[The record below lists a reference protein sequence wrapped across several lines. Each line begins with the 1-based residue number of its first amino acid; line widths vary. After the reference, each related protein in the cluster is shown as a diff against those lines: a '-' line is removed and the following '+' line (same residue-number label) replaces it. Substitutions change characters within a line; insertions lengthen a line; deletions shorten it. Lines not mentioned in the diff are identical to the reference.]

1 MNLYILPVQRVL
13 LEYVLKLGDIIFFPG
28 DASIEDIEYS
38 NLLDDDKEKIRLIL
52 EHNQSFFRKQ
62 LAGLPFLLIS
72 SQYNISEIN
81 NNVTIFEKILD
92 DANRQLDYIRILEC
106 PFNRPEYTIGIP
118 GLINGKRILFSLNDD
133 YSIGTYINGEEEFY
147 LMQKGIG
154 LDLGVTEDVDPRLY
168 RAIYSNRND
177 EVYNLYRRYIAE
189 SCEALQILDETRCF
203 VFLFSKIDG
212 MGLCDTYSFTDNK
225 KRILSIVAENQSNFD
240 VISSQ
245 LYFYSKEVRT
255 EIVHKG
261 RKIDELVSIREARE
275 INQELFNIIIQFCTK
290 VIDSGITD
298 IGLLKEY
305 ILQEAGKY
313 SYKVPQDQSLA
324 RLPAIYYQKT
334 IYVAS
339 LEGLQISYPEKRGNY
354 LLLPSL
360 NQFKYKKY
368 YSNYVLKDLGEDYD
382 SIFNDFSLDD
392 FEYAIEILSRC
403 ERVDDEYPRII
414 GFNLPK
420 ISDEYMHSPIM
431 REQFVDYICNE
442 LNECLYYDMLSG
454 GDISNGE
461 VLPPRVGL
469 RAGIRA
475 IYEFVEDKKELFLQP
490 VPGRVFSE
498 YQIPDKI
505 YSCVKLSKDDIY
517 EILFGD
523 TNYINN
529 LCKRSLVNICESE
542 YIRDWT
548 QRLSYLFD
556 TFDGIDPRNYNKE
569 KVIKLVFTI
578 LAIDK
583 ADYLQ
588 NKQKYEQVK
597 NKYRN
602 PILHGGKSVF
612 EIESDIKEIKKVDI
626 YLRNTII
633 DYCLKIHFLNISTW
647 EELDNEYRKQQIFL
661 KL

>member
-13 LEYVLKLGDIIFFPG
+13 LEYVLKLGDTIFFPG

-147 LMQKGIG
+147 SMQKGIG
-154 LDLGVTEDVDPRLY
+154 LDLGVTENVDSRLY

-189 SCEALQILDETRCF
+189 ACEALQILDETRCF

-305 ILQEAGKY
+305 ILPEAGKY
-313 SYKVPQDQSLA
+313 S
-324 RLPAIYYQKT
+324 
-334 IYVAS
+334 
-339 LEGLQISYPEKRGNY
+339 
-354 LLLPSL
+354 
-360 NQFKYKKY
+360 
-368 YSNYVLKDLGEDYD
+368 
-382 SIFNDFSLDD
+382 
-392 FEYAIEILSRC
+392 
-403 ERVDDEYPRII
+403 
-414 GFNLPK
+414 
-420 ISDEYMHSPIM
+420 
-431 REQFVDYICNE
+431 
-442 LNECLYYDMLSG
+442 
-454 GDISNGE
+454 
-461 VLPPRVGL
+461 
-469 RAGIRA
+469 
-475 IYEFVEDKKELFLQP
+475 
-490 VPGRVFSE
+490 
-498 YQIPDKI
+498 
-505 YSCVKLSKDDIY
+505 
-517 EILFGD
+517 
-523 TNYINN
+523 
-529 LCKRSLVNICESE
+529 
-542 YIRDWT
+542 
-548 QRLSYLFD
+548 
-556 TFDGIDPRNYNKE
+556 
-569 KVIKLVFTI
+569 
-578 LAIDK
+578 
-583 ADYLQ
+583 
-588 NKQKYEQVK
+588 
-597 NKYRN
+597 
-602 PILHGGKSVF
+602 
-612 EIESDIKEIKKVDI
+612 
-626 YLRNTII
+626 
-633 DYCLKIHFLNISTW
+633 
-647 EELDNEYRKQQIFL
+647 
-661 KL
+661 